1 MTLPL
6 KVLSG
11 FSIFI
16 ILLRV
21 DMRRVVIFLMNLQ
34 NKNVVSL
41 SSFELVYYGTSQSC
55 ECLEKLGVK
64 RRALQRD
71 YARSGGLPRRCGL
84 QASKRSRPPERAYA
98 AHTPA

>member
-41 SSFELVYYGTSQSC
+41 SSFELVYYGTSQSYVNAW
-55 ECLEKLGVK
+55 KN
-64 RRALQRD
+64 
-71 YARSGGLPRRCGL
+71 
-84 QASKRSRPPERAYA
+84 
-98 AHTPA
+98 